1 MCNFCNN
8 RCTRIVELSK
18 HIVLERVTMIGSVV
32 RDFTANLLC
41 LDEILAILA
50 YSKGGGERGK
60 WTKQRDFTA

>member
-1 MCNFCNN
+1 
-8 RCTRIVELSK
+8 
-18 HIVLERVTMIGSVV
+18 MIGSVV
-32 RDFTANLLC
+32 RDFTANLLR